1 MGGLVD
7 SIPGAEALDL
17 PFDRDIF
24 LRRLLR
30 DLAGVLE
37 EVVGLR
43 EAEGF
48 IAVVGQRM
56 ADWMD
61 AEYRRAFGT
70 STLDLQQLAAA
81 LVDLKRRIQGGFHIE
96 SIDAA
101 GIVLVND
108 RCPFGEFVRGRESLC
123 QMTTSVFGTLA
134 AENLGHA
141 HVHIDEALA
150 RGDAR
155 CRVRVRFGPVAA
167 GDGGV
172 EFLRGVRA

>member
-1 MGGLVD
+1 MSS
-7 SIPGAEALDL
+7 SIDATPDAGKLPLALD
-17 PFDRDIF
+17 RDLF

-30 DLAGVLE
+30 DLSGVLE

-56 ADWMD
+56 ADWMND
-61 AEYRRAFGT
+61 EYRHAFGVK
-70 STLDLQQLAAA
+70 TLDPDQLAAT
-81 LVDLKRRIQGGFHIE
+81 LVDLKRRIQGGFRIE

-101 GIVLVND
+101 GMVLVND

-141 HVHIDEALA
+141 FVHIDEALA

-155 CRVRVRFGPVAA
+155 CRVRVRFGLA
-167 GDGGV
+167 GASEGGV